1 MAFSSFLSVA
11 VLALSGRILGPLLGL
26 SWASL
31 GALLGLSWAHAAVN
45 SHDFFS
51 ICKALASSFDRMWDD
66 VVEQRL
72 VALRRVT
79 LVTPVTIDYDAR
91 EARDRDARDRDR
103 DARDRD
109 D

>member
-1 MAFSSFLSVA
+1 
-11 VLALSGRILGPLLGL
+11 
-26 SWASL
+26 
-31 GALLGLSWAHAAVN
+31 
-45 SHDFFS
+45 
-51 ICKALASSFDRMWDD
+51 MWDD